1 LKNCFSFALQST
13 FQMKN
18 EQDYIRDIAEI
29 RSMMERSSRF
39 LSLSG
44 WAGIMAGIYAL
55 AGAFVAWKFMSF
67 NPDSIA
73 YTTGTPANLVLLGI
87 VILALAIGT
96 AIADSF
102 RKAKKRGEKAW
113 NITSK
118 RLLASMA
125 VPLVTGGILVV
136 ILLLKGLMG
145 LIAPLTL
152 VFYGLALHNAGRY
165 TFKEI
170 KILGLAEIFLG
181 LVSSYFIG
189 YGLLF
194 WAAGFGV
201 VHIIYGAYMF
211 YRYER

>member
-102 RKAKKRGEKAW
+102 RKARKRGEKAW

-136 ILLLKGLMG
+136 ILVLKGLMG

-152 VFYGLALHNAGRY
+152 VFMAWRCIMPGVIPLRRL
-165 TFKEI
+165 K
-170 KILGLAEIFLG
+170 
-181 LVSSYFIG
+181 
-189 YGLLF
+189 F
-194 WAAGFGV
+194 WAWLKFFWDLSA
-201 VHIIYGAYMF
+201 HTS
-211 YRYER
+211 